1 MPLFA
6 MALFAGIPQSTM
18 TFREQLTTRWT
29 ASVNP
34 DAPHPEYPRPQFRR
48 KSWVNLNGKWDFAIS
63 RTAGRPSRF
72 GSTIV
77 VPFPVE
83 SYLSGVQRR
92 VPDGGSVWYRRKFKA
107 PKGDR
112 LLLNFEASDWDTT
125 VWVNGHKVGEHEGGY
140 DPFTFDVTFALKPR
154 GKQELVVR
162 VIDPTDAGPQPRGKQ
177 VRKPGSIWYTPTTG
191 IWQTVWL
198 EAVPEGYVKR
208 LVIKPHNSGELEVLV
223 ELEVGST
230 PPTLPLS
237 VTAEGAPPQTVPV
250 GSDTLVGL
258 GVARLRIPS
267 PELWSP
273 EHPKLYKLKITYG
286 HDTVESYFAFREVS
300 VGPDAG
306 GKTRLLLNGKPYF
319 MIGTLDQG
327 FWPDGLYT
335 APTEKAMQYDL
346 DVTKR
351 LGFNMV
357 RKHVKV
363 EPRTWYAYCDRIGL
377 LVWQDMPSGDGYI
390 GDKDPDLKRTP
401 ASAAIFERELA
412 ALIDTHFNCPSIVT
426 WVLFNEGWGQYDTVR
441 LAAWVKQRDPS
452 RLLDATTGWADRGV
466 GDMHDIHVY
475 PGPASPEP
483 EASRAAVLGEFGG
496 LGLPTP
502 GHMWQEKAWGY
513 QSFKTRAELT
523 TRFEEIFAK
532 LTKLAAE
539 PGCAAAVY
547 TQTTDVET
555 EANGLMT
562 YDRAVLKLDPKRVR
576 AALANLTARN
586 R

>member
-1 MPLFA
+1 MPLIAF
-6 MALFAGIPQSTM
+6 LLLAGIRQTDM
-18 TFREQLTTRWT
+18 TPRPQLTTRWT

-34 DAPHPEYPRPQFRR
+34 EAPHQEYPRPQFRR
-48 KSWVNLNGKWDFAIS
+48 KNWVNLNGRWDFAIS
-63 RTAGRPSRF
+63 PTLERPSRF
-72 GSTIV
+72 ASKIV

-92 VPDGGSVWYRRKFKA
+92 VPDGASVWYRRSFTP

-125 VWVNGHKVGEHEGGY
+125 VWVNGVQVGNHQGGY
-140 DPFTFDVTFALKPR
+140 DPFSFDITDALKGR
-154 GKQELVVR
+154 GQQELVVR

-177 VRKPGSIWYTPTTG
+177 VRRPRSIWYAPTTG
-191 IWQTVWL
+191 IWGTVWL
-198 EAVPEGYVKR
+198 EPVPASNVYR
-208 LVIKPHNSGELEVLV
+208 LRIIARNAGDVDVLV
-223 ELEVGST
+223 DVHEGQ
-230 PPTLPLS
+230 PPHSLPLTVQIEGSAPQS
-237 VTAEGAPPQTVPV
+237 VGV
-250 GSDTLVGL
+250 GSDTSVGL
-258 GVARLRIPS
+258 GRAQFKIAN

-273 EHPKLYKLKITYG
+273 EHPRLYKLKVTYG
-286 HDTVESYFAFREVS
+286 EDVVASYFAFREVS
-300 VGPDAG
+300 VGRGPD

-319 MIGTLDQG
+319 MIGPLDQG

-335 APTEKAMQYDL
+335 APTEAAMRYDL
-346 DVTKR
+346 DMTKK
-351 LGFNMV
+351 LGFNLV

-390 GDKDPDLKRTP
+390 GTQDPDLKRTP
-401 ASAAIFERELA
+401 ESAAIFEKELA
-412 ALIDTHFNCPSIVT
+412 AMIETHFNSPCIVT

-441 LAAWVKQRDPS
+441 LARWVKERDPS
-452 RLLDATTGWADRGV
+452 RLLDATTGWSDRGV
-466 GDMHDIHVY
+466 GDMHDVHQY
-475 PGPASPEP
+475 PGPSSQAP
-483 EASRAAVLGEFGG
+483 EAHRAAVLGEFGG

-523 TRFEEIFAK
+523 TRFEEILAK
-532 LTKLAAE
+532 LTDLIAT
-539 PGCAAAVY
+539 PGCSAGVY

-562 YDRAVLKLDPKRVR
+562 YDRAVLKMDPRRVR
-576 AALANLTARN
+576 GAIEKLTAGN
-586 R
+586 K

>member
-1 MPLFA
+1 MSLL
-6 MALFAGIPQSTM
+6 ALVFLAGTRQADM
-18 TFREQLTTRWT
+18 TPRPQLTTRWT

-34 DAPHPEYPRPQFRR
+34 DAPHQEYPRPQFRR
-48 KSWVNLNGKWDFAIS
+48 KDWVNLNGRWDFAIS
-63 RTAGRPSRF
+63 STTERPSRF
-72 GSTIV
+72 GSKIV

-92 VPDGGSVWYRRKFKA
+92 VPDGGSVWYRRSFTA
-107 PKGDR
+107 PKGER

-125 VWVNGHKVGEHEGGY
+125 VWVNGGEVGRHQGGY
-140 DPFTFDVTFALKPR
+140 DPFTFDITDSLKGR
-154 GKQELVVR
+154 GLQELVVR
-162 VIDPTDAGPQPRGKQ
+162 VIDPTDSGPQPRGKQ

-191 IWQTVWL
+191 IWGTVWL
-198 EAVPEGYVKR
+198 EPVPAEHLR
-208 LVIKPHNSGELEVLV
+208 RILVTPHNSGEVDVRLYPEYNR
-223 ELEVGST
+223 VGPKIKIEIEGT
-230 PPTLPLS
+230 PPVNADFS
-237 VTAEGAPPQTVPV
+237 
-250 GSDTLVGL
+250 VGL
-258 GVARLRIPS
+258 GDGFADERIRVPD
-267 PELWSP
+267 PELWAP
-273 EHPKLYKLKITYG
+273 EHPRLYKLKVTCG
-286 HDTVESYFAFREVS
+286 RDVVESYFAFREVS
-300 VGPDAG
+300 VGTEPD

-319 MIGTLDQG
+319 MIGPLDQG

-346 DVTKR
+346 DVTKK

-390 GDKDPDLKRTP
+390 GPKDPDFKRTET
-401 ASAAIFERELA
+401 SAAIFERELA
-412 ALIDTHFNCPSIVT
+412 AMIDTHYNSPSIVT
-426 WVLFNEGWGQYDTVR
+426 WVLFNEGWGQYDTER
-441 LAAWVKQRDPS
+441 LAKWVKDRDPS
-452 RLLDATTGWADRGV
+452 RLLDATTGWSDRGV
-466 GDMHDIHVY
+466 GDMHDVHDY
-475 PGPASPEP
+475 PGPSSPEP
-483 EASRAAVLGEFGG
+483 EAHRAAVLGEFGG

-523 TRFEEIFAK
+523 TRFEEILGK
-532 LTKLAAE
+532 LTDLVAN
-539 PGCAAAVY
+539 PGCSAGVY

-562 YDRAVLKLDPKRVR
+562 YDRAVLKMDAKRVR
-576 AALANLTARN
+576 AAIDRLTAGN